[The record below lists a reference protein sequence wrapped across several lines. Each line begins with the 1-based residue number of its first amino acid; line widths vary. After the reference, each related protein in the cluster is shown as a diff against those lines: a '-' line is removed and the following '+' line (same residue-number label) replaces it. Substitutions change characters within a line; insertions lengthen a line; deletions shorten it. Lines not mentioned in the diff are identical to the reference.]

1 MVKVILTISVSPVRL
16 MQCNYVKQKKI
27 VLQYGK
33 RLHLQKKNSFINILY
48 YIAMAGILAYFAY
61 TKGWILADFKFISPK
76 QAEILIDEDKNVT
89 LLDVR
94 TVNEFKEGHIRGATL
109 IPLGKLEKNL
119 NKLAAHKNT
128 QIVVY
133 CRSGSRSV
141 AASRILKAHGFT
153 PLNVKTGM
161 IGLLG
166 TDLEIVK

>member
-1 MVKVILTISVSPVRL
+1 M
-16 MQCNYVKQKKI
+16 N
-27 VLQYGK
+27 
-33 RLHLQKKNSFINILY
+33 KNRFTNILY
-48 YIAMAGILAYFAY
+48 WIAMAGILLYFSY
-61 TKGWILADFKFISPK
+61 TKGWILANFKFITPQ
-76 QAEILIDEDKNVT
+76 QAQVLIEKDQNVT

-94 TVNEFKEGHIRGATL
+94 TLDEFKEGHISGATL
-109 IPLGKLEKNL
+109 IPLSKLEANLEKLKDSKN
-119 NKLAAHKNT
+119 K

-141 AASRILKAHGFT
+141 AASRILEAHGFT